1 MTDNYLKVKVTV
13 ISESGSKS
21 QYMVTAKS
29 SYDAEVDVRRKLE
42 SKGLSVYKVRCRVVD
57 KAINNF

>member
-13 ISESGSKS
+13 ILESGSKS

-42 SKGLSVYKVRCRVVD
+42 SKGLNVYKVKCIVINERV
-57 KAINNF
+57 